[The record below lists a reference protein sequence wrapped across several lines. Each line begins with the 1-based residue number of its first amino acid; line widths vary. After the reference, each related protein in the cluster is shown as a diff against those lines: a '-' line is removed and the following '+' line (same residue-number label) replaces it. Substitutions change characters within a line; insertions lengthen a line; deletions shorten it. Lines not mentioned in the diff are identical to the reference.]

1 MQASSRTLTA
11 SKGSRYWYFP
21 VPISVCPIR
30 CMSISPSVK
39 AEGANEWVSSRKS
52 VSATPA
58 SAATRPAP
66 ILPLFVGTRQQD
78 REDVQHDDAARV
90 DQQLHGSE
98 KRVVELKIDAGR
110 REQYEQQVCGR
121 TQNPLGRDGQ
131 NREDEDHRGE
141 KGETGLL

>member
-1 MQASSRTLTA
+1 MGQQQEKRQRDAGQRGDEA
-11 SKGSRYWYFP
+11 GSD
-21 VPISVCPIR
+21 
-30 CMSISPSVK
+30 
-39 AEGANEWVSSRKS
+39 
-52 VSATPA
+52 PA
-58 SAATRPAP
+58 VAQRGF
-66 ILPLFVGTRQQD
+66 PLFVGTRQQD

-110 REQYEQQVCGR
+110 REQHEQQVCGR